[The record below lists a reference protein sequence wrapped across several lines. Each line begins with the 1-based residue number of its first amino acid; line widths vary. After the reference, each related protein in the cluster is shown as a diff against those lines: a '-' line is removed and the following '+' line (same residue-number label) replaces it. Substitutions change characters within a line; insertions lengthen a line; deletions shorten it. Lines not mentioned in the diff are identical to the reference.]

1 MHSLSPIFYMEVKYG
16 LSEKR
21 MKQLTSKKI
30 KFFRRTAEYTLCDCK
45 RNNEML
51 EEFKKPVKK
60 KLRK

>member
-1 MHSLSPIFYMEVKYG
+1 MEVKYG